1 MRLRSVEENGNVTV
15 ITGSFFGEL
24 NLTVTNKEGEVIH
37 EFSGTALEMRE
48 MQKMTQDESSEPC
61 DYGEDQENS
70 VENGSDAEETEFEK
84 EPETF
89 NALNKKIERIINVN
103 DYGADPTGQTDSE
116 DDIPDL
122 KPGDKVELINDS
134 QTTVYEQGDIL
145 TVIRHSK
152 IFKNN
157 YEVIGSNNR
166 RRQIINRDALRPLG
180 KKSKFFVLNKE
191 GEEISYM
198 FKKGT
203 IVKVIDEDITS
214 STRTVSSDDTVQV
227 FGLSDFKGVAVDE
240 KGLDDGIE
248 ELFEFAKENDIRLTV
263 DNLDE
268 VKEQKEKSINKIKLE
283 PNTLYY
289 LKERI
294 FDNSGD
300 SVGPGLVTFDD
311 RFSALGFIDQYD
323 KEPVAI
329 EGHYF
334 DKDKIFKV
342 KRDDIVKVVDNEKS
356 GNGVVGKTGFLLRS
370 GKSTSNKLVKGKR
383 LGGPYVNLAE
393 VEPVS
398 DKKAQKFFEKEIAK
412 TRTRG

>member
-37 EFSGTALEMRE
+37 EFSGTLSEMKK
-48 MQKMTQDESSEPC
+48 MQEMTQEESSEPC
-61 DYGEDQENS
+61 DYGEYQEDF
-70 VENGSDAEETEFEK
+70 VESGSYVEETEFEE
-84 EPETF
+84 EPET
-89 NALNKKIERIINVN
+89 
-103 DYGADPTGQTDSE
+103 YE
-116 DDIPDL
+116 DDGPNFE
-122 KPGDKVELINDS
+122 PGDKVELINNS

-145 TVIRHSK
+145 TVIKHSK
-152 IFKNN
+152 IFNNN
-157 YEVIGSNNR
+157 YEVVGSNNR
-166 RRQIINRDALRPLG
+166 RRQIISRDALKPLG
-180 KKSKFFVLNKE
+180 KKSNFFIINKK
-191 GEEISYM
+191 GEDISST
-198 FKKGT
+198 FKEGT

-240 KGLDDGIE
+240 KGLDDDIK
-248 ELFEFAKENDIRLTV
+248 ELFEFAKEKDIRLTV

-268 VKEQKEKSINKIKLE
+268 VKEQKEKGFNKIKLQ

-289 LKERI
+289 LKEKVY
-294 FDNSGD
+294 DNSGD

-311 RFSALGFIDQYD
+311 RFAVGFIDQYG
-323 KEPVAI
+323 KAPVAI
-329 EGHYF
+329 DSHYLE
-334 DKDKIFKV
+334 KDKIFKV
-342 KRDDIVKVVDNEKS
+342 KRRDIVKVVSNEKTS
-356 GNGVVGKTGFLLRS
+356 NGVVGKTGFLLRS
-370 GKSTSNKLVKGKR
+370 GKLVKGKS
-383 LGGPYVNLAE
+383 LIGSYVVLEE